1 MNCTICGASTRELSQ
16 PGTGHCYYRCDQ
28 CDFIFKAEE
37 HWVSAEEER
46 QEYDLHVNSID
57 DPRYVAY
64 FKRFLDAAV
73 VGHVTTGKDGLDF
86 GSGPAPVLAEI
97 LERDYGYRM
106 DIYDLFYAPEKVF
119 VGRRYDLI
127 TCTEVVEHLRDP
139 LAFFRLARELLQ
151 EDGLLAVMTQFHP
164 EDDAASLNAHYLRD
178 QTHISYFSFKTME
191 TVAALTGLEVVYT
204 DHKRFTAFRRLG
216 ETAQDFKV

>member
-1 MNCTICGASTRELSQ
+1 MNCTICGAMTRALIQ
-16 PGTGHCYYRCDQ
+16 PATGHCYYRCDH

-37 HWVSAEEER
+37 HVVSAEEER
-46 QEYDLHVNSID
+46 REYDLHVNSID

-64 FKRFLDAAV
+64 FKRFVEAAV
-73 VGHVTTGKDGLDF
+73 VGHVTIGKNGLDF
-86 GSGPAPVLAEI
+86 GSGPEPVLAEI

-119 VGRRYDLI
+119 AGRRYDLI
-127 TCTEVVEHLRDP
+127 TCTEVAEHLRDP

-164 EDDAASLNAHYLRD
+164 EGDEAALKAHYLRD
-178 QTHISYFSFKTME
+178 QTHISFFSFKTME

-204 DHKRFTAFRRLG
+204 DHKRYTAFRRRG
-216 ETAQDFKV
+216 